1 MFANLAEDIAE
12 HPPEDRASIEDD
24 YVAATGMLPAVLR
37 DTLIGGMLSED
48 PAAQVAAAGRFV
60 AFEDS
65 DPALTADIPEDLLAG
80 DPTS

>member
-1 MFANLAEDIAE
+1 
-12 HPPEDRASIEDD
+12 PPEDRASIEDD